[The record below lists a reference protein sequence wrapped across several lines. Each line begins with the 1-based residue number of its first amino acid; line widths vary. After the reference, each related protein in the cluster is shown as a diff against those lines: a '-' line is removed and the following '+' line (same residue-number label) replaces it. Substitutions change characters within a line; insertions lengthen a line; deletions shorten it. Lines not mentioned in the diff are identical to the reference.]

1 MVQVGVAHLPITGE
15 VRQCLHVHISRNHA
29 AIIVIIIIIIVRGP
43 ITAVQVKAALRS
55 RRVVEEVVSV
65 HQVEARPVRVEVEV
79 AVDDK
84 VIETDE

>member
-1 MVQVGVAHLPITGE
+1 MVQVGVAHLPITEE

-29 AIIVIIIIIIVRGP
+29 AIIIIIIIIVRGP

-65 HQVEARPVRVEVEV
+65 HQVEVRPVRVEVEV